1 MPLDYSLHELGTPVM
16 GQLPPA
22 AVVPVLPGGQLALA
36 ENTDSAAIV
45 ATAPV
50 ALMLVATVKLRIDIQ
65 PSGTTLDPAIS
76 PLVLLAGE
84 RVVFALRRGSWKLR
98 TTLYV

>member
-1 MPLDYSLHELGTPVM
+1 MPLDYSFHELGTAVM

-22 AVVPVLPGGQLALA
+22 PHLPVLGGQVALA

-45 ATAPV
+45 AAGPV
-50 ALMLVATVKLRIDIQ
+50 ALMLVATAKLRLDVQ
-65 PSGTTLDPAIS
+65 LTGTALDPANS
-76 PLVLLAGE
+76 PVVLLAGE
-84 RVVFALRRGSWKLR
+84 RAVFALRRGSYKLR